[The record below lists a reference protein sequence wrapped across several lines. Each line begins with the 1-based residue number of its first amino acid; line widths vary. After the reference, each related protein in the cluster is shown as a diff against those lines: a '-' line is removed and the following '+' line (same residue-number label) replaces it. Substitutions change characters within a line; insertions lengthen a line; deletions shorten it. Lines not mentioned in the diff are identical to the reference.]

1 MIDDVVKTLQAFR
14 NGATAE
20 SIVAANKRVANLLK
34 KVELATLPEQF
45 DPSLATDDAEK
56 ALAQEVANIDLSDAK
71 GAGAK
76 LERLAVLQAPVD
88 RFFDE
93 VLVMADDEALR
104 MNRLALLRDLRK
116 LFLEVAD
123 FSLLQ

>member
-1 MIDDVVKTLQAFR
+1 MFTLTTVG
-14 NGATAE
+14 NSTAE

-34 KVELATLPEQF
+34 KVELNTLPEQF
-45 DPSLATDDAEK
+45 DASLATDEAEK
-56 ALAQEVANIDLSDAK
+56 SLAQEVADIDLSDAK

-76 LERLAVLQAPVD
+76 LEKLAVLQAPVD

-93 VLVMADDEALR
+93 VLVMADDEKLK
-104 MNRLALLRDLRK
+104 MNRLALLRDLRE